1 MCCAG
6 LRRVFYCLLGRRDG
20 MDESGC
26 ECGLA
31 AFVYGYHFRETRP
44 RLFGYELD
52 QVGVL
57 APNEEEAGA
66 VARAQYGVSE
76 AQQRRLEGALPA
88 EDCSFEI
95 DCGDVSVVSSNRVS
109 DEGS

>member
-1 MCCAG
+1 MRRRMCRSCC
-6 LRRVFYCLLGRRDG
+6 RRVLYCLPGRRDG

-31 AFVYGYHFRETRP
+31 AFVHGYHFRETRS
-44 RLFGYELD
+44 RLLGYELD

-66 VARAQYGVSE
+66 VARAQSTYAVMTS
-76 AQQRRLEGALPA
+76 RRPTITKARCE
-88 EDCSFEI
+88 
-95 DCGDVSVVSSNRVS
+95 RR
-109 DEGS
+109 